1 MRGACPDVSGCSRTG
16 LCGCGGGVRGALSR
30 KGRLTG
36 DPARGSRSTGLG
48 DVGVNGLPA
57 FAAWTRRARYRQNL
71 WSSRLFATGAVRGR
85 SDCRDVPDAALRPNS
100 HPLPHP
106 RSPPPFRPRARP
118 PPRGRGTARS
128 GVAPNPA
135 RGRARSRIRGE
146 AVPSPVL
153 SPVLGTVLSPVPGTA
168 PSRGP
173 NLDPGRIPSRI
184 RGEAD
189 PSRVLSTVSSLVLSR
204 VRGRTRRD
212 GTGVTSG
219 RRSGPRLPRPMAPA
233 KCGRARGGAERGR

>member
-1 MRGACPDVSGCSRTG
+1 MRGARPDVSGCSRTG
-16 LCGCGGGVRGALSR
+16 LCGCGGGVRGAPSR

-36 DPARGSRSTGLG
+36 VPARGSRSTGLG

-57 FAAWTRRARYRQNL
+57 FAAWTRPARYRQNL

-118 PPRGRGTARS
+118 PPRGRGTVRS

-135 RGRARSRIRGE
+135 RGRAHSRIRGE

-153 SPVLGTVLSPVPGTA
+153 SPVLSPVPGTA

-204 VRGRTRRD
+204 VRGRTRSG

-219 RRSGPRLPRPMAPA
+219 WRSGPRLPRPMAPA

>member
-16 LCGCGGGVRGALSR
+16 LCGCGGGMRGAPSR

-57 FAAWTRRARYRQNL
+57 FAAWTRPARYRQNL

-135 RGRARSRIRGE
+135 RGRAHSRIRGE
-146 AVPSPVL
+146 AVPSP
-153 SPVLGTVLSPVPGTA
+153 VLSPVPGTA

-204 VRGRTRRD
+204 VRGRTRSG